1 MRRLELSLRAA
12 AAAQFATYLTAI
24 RGMELYRTAIL
35 PRAEEAYRLYLARYR
50 EMGAAYPQ
58 VLVAQRTLFEMSR
71 EYLEAVDRA
80 WRSALALQSGLAGDG
95 LASPAA
101 APGDEPPAGHIEG
114 RER

>member
-1 MRRLELSLRAA
+1 
-12 AAAQFATYLTAI
+12 
-24 RGMELYRTAIL
+24 
-35 PRAEEAYRLYLARYR
+35 
-50 EMGAAYPQ
+50 MGAAYPQ

-71 EYLEAVDRA
+71 GYLETIDRA

-101 APGDEPPAGHIEG
+101 DLGDEPSAGQIEG